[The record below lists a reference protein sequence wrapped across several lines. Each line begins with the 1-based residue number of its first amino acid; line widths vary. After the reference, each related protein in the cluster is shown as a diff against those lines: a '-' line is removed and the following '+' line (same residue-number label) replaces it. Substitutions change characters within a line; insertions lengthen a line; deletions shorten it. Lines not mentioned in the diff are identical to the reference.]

1 MLSPSLEINSGAVM
15 RRLPSTWKK
24 FEEAGGRSLYNIAR
38 GILSEAKKL
47 VPIDT
52 GDLQRSGK
60 IVPVMLASGVKTY
73 VVMFTMPYALKV
85 HEDLEAFHRVGQAK
99 YLEVPF
105 RMASATVRARLAE
118 GIRRETR

>member
-1 MLSPSLEINSGAVM
+1 VM

-24 FEEAGGRSLYNIAR
+24 FEDAGGRSLYNIAR

-60 IVPVMLASGVKTY
+60 IIPIMLASGTKTY
-73 VVMFTMPYALKV
+73 VVMFSMPYAMKV
-85 HEDLEAFHRVGQAK
+85 HEDLSAFHRVGQAK

-105 RMASATVRARLAE
+105 RMASSTIKRQLAD
-118 GIRRETR
+118 GIKRETR